1 MSSKVKFLYTENYR
15 FRSWLNK
22 IKDKEKIVKEA
33 RRYITKARKGNTFMV
48 IGANGY
54 CGWATICQL
63 AFQYSGCNIICCDK
77 NVDSRPD
84 SIVPHYSLNE
94 RMEELH
100 RYFSFNSLV
109 IKGDF
114 EVKEYMKDVILK
126 YKPNFVINLADG
138 YSELFNPVM
147 INVLKTLKEIDNK
160 KIHLILSTPYT
171 AVTDFSYFNN
181 YPITELKTAK
191 VLTPFSMI
199 TLINKKLATF
209 SSKDTF
215 LNKLILRVIERP
227 EIKYKE
233 QTIIST
239 SLETFTK
246 VIAEIIRTGTSDR
259 EKMYRFYKLAE
270 YDLTETMALHI
281 LKFVMKKLDNI
292 TLKSIRTENKRSSY
306 IYDRGYILKLIKEF
320 EPPLYAF
327 ISYSY
332 KYIKDNG
339 NLKCN

>member
-1 MSSKVKFLYTENYR
+1 MGGKIKALYTENYR

-22 IKDKEKIVKEA
+22 IKDKEKILKESK
-33 RRYITKARKGNTFMV
+33 RYITKARKGNTFLV
-48 IGANGY
+48 LGANGY

-77 NVDSRPD
+77 NIDARPN
-84 SIVPHYSLNE
+84 SVVPHYPLNE
-94 RMEELH
+94 RMAELH
-100 RYFSFNSLV
+100 KYFSFNSLV

-114 EVKEYMKDVILK
+114 EVKEYLKDTILK
-126 YKPNFVINLADG
+126 YKPQFVINLADG

-147 INVLKTLKEIDNK
+147 MNVLKTLKEIDNK

-171 AVTDFSYFNN
+171 AVTDFSFFNN
-181 YPITELKTAK
+181 FPITELKSSK
-191 VLTPFSMI
+191 VLAPFSMV

-209 SSKDTF
+209 SSRDTF
-215 LNKLILRVIERP
+215 LNKLILRVIQKP

-246 VIAEIIRTGTSDR
+246 VIAEILRTGVSDR
-259 EKMYRFYKLAE
+259 EKNYRFYKLAE
-270 YDLTETMALHI
+270 YDLTESMALHI
-281 LKFVMKKLDNI
+281 LKLVMKKLDNI
-292 TLKSIRTENKRSSY
+292 DLKSIRTENKRSSY

-320 EPPLYAF
+320 EPPLDTF

-339 NLKCN
+339 S